1 MRTFVR
7 RRTQVVREQSAKL
20 RCSGSNPLGASNFS
34 LPCPLAKSQSLLR
47 SCARRVWLSDQDRDC
62 MTGAWQEP

>member
-20 RCSGSNPLGASNFS
+20 RCSGSNPLGASNFTPVHS
-34 LPCPLAKSQSLLR
+34 VLS
-47 SCARRVWLSDQDRDC
+47 RVPGTVLQRLSV
-62 MTGAWQEP
+62 E

>member
-20 RCSGSNPLGASNFS
+20 RCSGSNPLGASNFTPTHS
-34 LPCPLAKSQSLLR
+34 FLSGIPGAQLQSL
-47 SCARRVWLSDQDRDC
+47 SV
-62 MTGAWQEP
+62 E